1 MATYILLSKLT
12 PDGRKT
18 IKERPGR
25 IREVD
30 REVQKMGA
38 RVVQQYATLGP
49 YDFVNIVE
57 APNNETISKVSV
69 DLCARGTVEI
79 MTLVAI
85 QVDSFIASLK
95 KGSKSRAKP
104 KAKKKAKS
112 TKRATTSKAKRKR

>member
-12 PDGRKT
+12 PDGRRT

-25 IREVD
+25 IIEVD
-30 REVQKMGA
+30 KEIEKMGA

-79 MTLVAI
+79 MTLAAI
-85 QVDSFIASLK
+85 PINTFITSLK
-95 KGSKSRAKP
+95 KVKKSVAKG
-104 KAKKKAKS
+104 AKKAKAS
-112 TKRATTSKAKRKR
+112 KKAK

>member
-30 REVQKMGA
+30 KEVEKMGA
-38 RVVQQYATLGP
+38 KVVQQYATLGP

-79 MTLVAI
+79 MTLAAI
-85 QVDSFIASLK
+85 PVNSFINALR
-95 KGSKSRAKP
+95 KGAKSRAKP
-104 KAKKKAKS
+104 KTKEKAKS
-112 TKRATTSKAKRKR
+112 TKRATRSMARRKR

>member
-18 IKERPGR
+18 IKKRPGR

-30 REVQKMGA
+30 KEIEKMGA
-38 RVVQQYATLGP
+38 KVVQQYATLGP

-85 QVDSFIASLK
+85 QVDSFITSLK

-104 KAKKKAKS
+104 KAKKNVKS
-112 TKRATTSKAKRKR
+112 TKRATTSRAKRKR

>member
-12 PDGRKT
+12 PDGRRT

-25 IREVD
+25 IKEVD
-30 REVQKMGA
+30 KEMERMGA

-79 MTLVAI
+79 MTLAAI
-85 QVDSFIASLK
+85 PINAFITSLK
-95 KGSKSRAKP
+95 KVKKTAAKGP
-104 KAKKKAKS
+104 RKAKAAKKA
-112 TKRATTSKAKRKR
+112 T

>member
-12 PDGRKT
+12 PEGRRT

-25 IREVD
+25 IKEVVREIE
-30 REVQKMGA
+30 RMGA
-38 RVVQQYATLGP
+38 RVRGQYATLGP

-79 MTLVAI
+79 MTLAALP
-85 QVDSFIASLK
+85 VDTFITSLK
-95 KGSKSRAKP
+95 KV
-104 KAKKKAKS
+104 KKKAVKGA
-112 TKRATTSKAKRKR
+112 KKAKGAKKPR